1 MWAKNMNR
9 QFMKTDIKMI
19 LKLVEND
26 HFIRHKRNTN
36 YSYIEDK
43 SLQKYRP
50 KTMSARKK
58 LMGSD

>member
-26 HFIRHKRNTN
+26 HFIHHKRNTN

-43 SLQKYRP
+43 SL
-50 KTMSARKK
+50 
-58 LMGSD
+58 